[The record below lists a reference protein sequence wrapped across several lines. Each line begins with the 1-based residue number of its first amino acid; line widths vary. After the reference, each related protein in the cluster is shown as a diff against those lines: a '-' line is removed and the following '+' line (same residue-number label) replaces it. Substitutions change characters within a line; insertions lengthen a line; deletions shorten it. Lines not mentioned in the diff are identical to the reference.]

1 MIGNE
6 EIDMKKYVKPEL
18 FYEQFES
25 SKHIADC
32 AWELT
37 SREPAEC
44 EEVAEPDTEKIPV
57 PGNLFVSEENG
68 CTVTSEEYQD
78 YCYQGGAEGANV
90 FKS

>member
-18 FYEQFES
+18 FYEQFEL

-37 SREPAEC
+37 LDNENVCSA
-44 EEVAEPDTEKIPV
+44 VSDSAKIPV
-57 PGNLFVSEENG
+57 PGNLFVSEEKG
-68 CTVTSEEYQD
+68 CTVTSDVYQD